1 MATGPK
7 VNFSKSFIVP
17 INVLEEKVEVMAG
30 TLGCQVGSMPF
41 TYLGL
46 PMGTTKL
53 TMQEFLPL
61 LSRVERRLMG
71 ITPFTSYAGRLTLNN
86 AVLLALPT

>member
-1 MATGPK
+1 MATSLK

-17 INVLEEKVEVMAG
+17 INVLEEKVEVMVG